1 YGVRYA
7 QPDVESAEADDTG
20 RAPHDRLRG
29 RHRRPRMV
37 THDPPGI
44 GFPGRDGTLPA
55 MTPAVSVPGDSFIPT
70 NSVPSLE
77 WIAAGS

>member
-1 YGVRYA
+1 
-7 QPDVESAEADDTG
+7 
-20 RAPHDRLRG
+20 
-29 RHRRPRMV
+29 MV

-44 GFPGRDGTLPA
+44 GFPGRDGALPA

-70 NSVPSLE
+70 SSVPPRE

>member
-1 YGVRYA
+1 
-7 QPDVESAEADDTG
+7 
-20 RAPHDRLRG
+20 
-29 RHRRPRMV
+29 MV

-44 GFPGRDGTLPA
+44 GFPGRDGALPA

-70 NSVPSLE
+70 NSVSSLE

>member
-1 YGVRYA
+1 
-7 QPDVESAEADDTG
+7 
-20 RAPHDRLRG
+20 
-29 RHRRPRMV
+29 MV